1 MLLGII
7 SDTHGVLPP
16 SVDAVFEGV
25 DRIIHAGDVGGSWI
39 IDHLEVIAPVV
50 AVRGNMDT
58 GDLGWRL
65 QERALLQFGEHRV
78 LVVHQASSV
87 PRDGLPPGVA
97 VVVSGHTHRASIESV
112 GGVLHVNPG
121 SAGGMSRD
129 GRGPT
134 VALLDCAAEPPTA
147 RIIEL

>member
-16 SVDAVFEGV
+16 AIDAVFAGV
-25 DRIIHAGDVGGSWI
+25 DRIIHAGDVGGSSI
-39 IDHLEVIAPVV
+39 IDHLETIAPVI

-65 QERALLQFGEHRV
+65 QEQALLHFGEHRI
-78 LVVHQASSV
+78 LVVHQAASV
-87 PRDGLPPGVA
+87 PGDGLPAGVS

-112 GGVLHVNPG
+112 DGILYVNPG
-121 SAGGMSRD
+121 SAGGHSRD

-134 VALLDCAAEPPTA
+134 VALLDCAAEPPFA
-147 RIIEL
+147 RIVEL